1 MIIKVDFIETFFM
14 LKNKMLFV
22 SFTLMASSFTLF
34 SCDNYLDVNLP
45 ISQLT
50 SDKIFQD
57 NATANAAMANVYAKM
72 RTSGLFAGGS
82 NAMPCLMGWYTDELE
97 YYQQST
103 PNNFYNNTLF
113 EGEVRITDIW
123 NQSFNQIYAANRI
136 IEGLDLQGSS
146 AVKDKNQLKGEAL
159 FVRAFIHSMLL
170 NTFGAIPYVTSTD
183 YTINKT
189 IRRLAPEEVYEKIIA
204 DLNLAKGL
212 LTYDYISADRTRP
225 NRSVAEALLAR
236 IYLYTENY
244 PEAANAASAVINN
257 PIYKWEFNLD
267 KVFLKGSTTTIWQF
281 APNLAG
287 ANTTEGNLFIFTVGP
302 PALVG
307 LRNDFINS
315 FEADDKRKMLWTT
328 RITNGS
334 SSWYYASKYKQASN
348 TSTSLEYSIILRL
361 AEQYLIRAE
370 ARAYQGDLIGAKED
384 LDLIRTTAGLSH
396 TEAGSGKEITDDVL
410 NQRRFELFTESGHRF
425 FDLKRTGKLNEV
437 LSAVKPGW
445 NSEDALWPIPL
456 LELNAN
462 PNLKPQNPG
471 Y

>member
-123 NQSFNQIYAANRI
+123 NQSFNQIYTANRI